1 MVFAGWGDMGLGSL
15 QAGVGSALDAFKEAQ
30 RQRQLEALG
39 QQIQTGDLTGAAAT
53 ALRAGDLS
61 TGLKLY
67 ELQQKQGDTA
77 GLDEAFSKIMTPQ
90 GAAPAAP
97 AVNIPGKVSALQNMG
112 SMSYAGAAPGTTLPS
127 GDVMAYA
134 PAISGNEGTTGP
146 GGYSQT
152 GIVIPKT
159 GDRAYGKYQVMGANI
174 GPWTQEILGRSMTP
188 EEFLASPEA
197 QDAVYRGKFGQYTQK
212 YGPVGAAKAWFAG
225 ERGMNNPNAI
235 DPLGTTVVS
244 YADNFQRRLGQPPS
258 NAMAFAPAQAAIS
271 TATGRA
277 PDGTPIDLAA
287 STGPRRLG
295 QPPAPVATSPDD
307 ETPDTP
313 AFRPLGSPPT
323 LPISPE
329 ARDLMQRRDQL
340 LQLMPKAMRNPAYE
354 KLLPAAINSLNQ
366 QITEA
371 EARYKELNKGPLE
384 TAQRQWTAEN
394 VHHYKPGSDEW
405 HQFISEGKVKSET
418 EKAPQTF
425 NAKDKFG
432 NDITMVKKKDGTF
445 EPVDVPTRPTDPSV
459 PAGVDP
465 KEYMK
470 EKAKSSVKN
479 EQATLDSQ
487 RSAKKVMPY
496 IDDAID
502 AYQKLKNLGGLS
514 PVQAWGPTRVIAGVL
529 HSRDEAQRQNYERA
543 LNNINSM
550 VNIFKGQGAVSD
562 FERRLMM
569 QRFPGLDALE
579 GQKGLDQLYRM
590 KEELMNASHDVYG
603 SDPMHFDDGTSI
615 QKIK

>member
-15 QAGVGSALDAFKEAQ
+15 QAGVGTALDAFKEAQ
-30 RQRQLEALG
+30 RQRQLQALG

-53 ALRAGDLS
+53 ALQAGDLS

-77 GLDEAFSKIMTPQ
+77 GLDEAFSKIMSNRGVAPS
-90 GAAPAAP
+90 APAA
-97 AVNIPGKVSALQNMG
+97 NIPGRVSALPTG
-112 SMSYAGAAPGTTLPS
+112 G

-159 GDRAYGKYQVMGANI
+159 GDRAYGKYQVMGANV
-174 GPWTQEILGRSMTP
+174 GPWTQEILGRAMTP
-188 EEFLASPEA
+188 QEFLASPEA
-197 QDAVYRGKFGQYTQK
+197 QDAVYRGKFGQYAQK
-212 YGPVGAAKAWFAG
+212 YGPVGAARAWFAG

-235 DPLGTTVVS
+235 DPLGTTVAS

-271 TATGRA
+271 AATGAA

-295 QPPAPVATSPDD
+295 QPPATTATPPDD

-371 EARYKELNKGPLE
+371 EARYKELNKAPLE

-405 HQFISEGKVKSET
+405 HQFVSEGKVKT
-418 EKAPQTF
+418 PDDKPPHTF
-425 NAKDKFG
+425 DAVDPVSGRKV
-432 NDITMVKKKDGTF
+432 TMMVGKDGKAV
-445 EPVDVPTRPTDPSV
+445 PVAVPERPRDPSI
-459 PAGVDP
+459 PAGVDEETY
-465 KEYMK
+465 KK
-470 EKAKSSVKN
+470 EKAKGAVKN
-479 EQATLDSQ
+479 EAATLASK
-487 RSAKKVMPY
+487 RSAQEVMPY

-502 AYQKLKNLGGLS
+502 AYSKLVKGGGLGQ
-514 PVQAWGPTRVIAGVL
+514 VAAWGPNRVLESSLGTNME
-529 HSRDEAQRQNYERA
+529 SERQRYERA
-543 LNNINSM
+543 LNNINTM
-550 VNIFKGQGAVSD
+550 VNVFKGQGAVSD
-562 FERRLMM
+562 FERKLM
-569 QRFPGLDALE
+569 QARFPEMNVINGQAGLDELKRKKDALLNSE
-579 GQKGLDQLYRM
+579 
-590 KEELMNASHDVYG
+590 HDVYG
-603 SDPMHFDDGTSI
+603 GDPVHFEDGTQI

>member
-15 QAGVGSALDAFKEAQ
+15 QAGVGTALDAFKEAQ
-30 RQRQLEALG
+30 RQRQLQALG

-53 ALRAGDLS
+53 ALQAGDLS

-77 GLDEAFSKIMTPQ
+77 GLDEAFSKIMSNRGVAPS
-90 GAAPAAP
+90 APAA
-97 AVNIPGKVSALQNMG
+97 NIPGRVSALPTG
-112 SMSYAGAAPGTTLPS
+112 G

-159 GDRAYGKYQVMGANI
+159 GDRAYGKYQVMGANV
-174 GPWTQEILGRSMTP
+174 GPWTQEILGRAMTP
-188 EEFLASPEA
+188 QEFLASPEA
-197 QDAVYRGKFGQYTQK
+197 QDAVYRGKFGQYAQK
-212 YGPVGAAKAWFAG
+212 YGPVGAARAWFAG

-235 DPLGTTVVS
+235 DPLGTTVAS

-271 TATGRA
+271 AATGAA

-295 QPPAPVATSPDD
+295 QPPATTATPPDD

-371 EARYKELNKGPLE
+371 EARYKELNKAPLE

-405 HQFISEGKVKSET
+405 HQFISEGKVKT
-418 EKAPQTF
+418 ADDKPPHTF
-425 NAKDKFG
+425 DAVDPVSGRKV
-432 NDITMVKKKDGTF
+432 TMMVGKDGKAV
-445 EPVDVPTRPTDPSV
+445 PVAVPERPRDPSI
-459 PAGVDP
+459 PAGVDEETY
-465 KEYMK
+465 KK
-470 EKAKSSVKN
+470 EKAKGAVKN
-479 EQATLDSQ
+479 EAATLASK
-487 RSAKKVMPY
+487 RSAQEVMPY

-502 AYQKLKNLGGLS
+502 AYSKLVKGGGLGQ
-514 PVQAWGPTRVIAGVL
+514 VAAWGPNRVLESSLGTNME
-529 HSRDEAQRQNYERA
+529 SESQRYERA
-543 LNNINSM
+543 LNNINTM
-550 VNIFKGQGAVSD
+550 VKVFKGQGAVSD
-562 FERRLMM
+562 FERKLM
-569 QRFPGLDALE
+569 QARFPEMNVINGQAGLDELKRKKDALLNSE
-579 GQKGLDQLYRM
+579 
-590 KEELMNASHDVYG
+590 HDVYG
-603 SDPMHFDDGTSI
+603 GDPVHFEDGTQI